1 MRRPGITLLEVL
13 SAIFITGIGL
23 LSLLTLFPLGAL
35 QMARALQDDR
45 AAMAGAT
52 GQSLAN
58 AVVMRLDPDVQ
69 AAMLNQQIPSSLFTG
84 SVYNGGVPFPALT
97 VSPDGPGLPVL
108 VDPIGVLSYTGQPGW
123 PGWVAYPMVQQPTAT
138 APAQGIPR
146 ICGQWGPFS
155 QQVLGLLGAGRPTT
169 GGCLNWCTVQDDIQF
184 VTDGPN
190 QGLAFDP
197 TSTQPFVYRNLN
209 YSYAWMLRMPR
220 AGAPN
225 VVNVSVLV
233 FSGRSL
239 DLVGFGTQEQAY
251 TAVFNA
257 PSNTVAIYPYPAA
270 GATEPPSL
278 RKGQWILDA
287 SMGQYLNPN
296 TGTNTLSVR
305 GFFYRIVSVDDTTT
319 DANGNVYVNVEV
331 QTPLRGWVTPDPAFR
346 VTPIAGGPAAPGQ
359 LGTVV
364 IFDNLVEV
372 FDDGTF

>member
-35 QMARALQDDR
+35 QMSRALQDER
-45 AAMAGAT
+45 TAMAGAN
-52 GQSLAN
+52 GQAIAN
-58 AVVMRLDPDVQ
+58 AVVLRLDPDIQ
-69 AAMLNQQIPSSLFTG
+69 AAMLNQQIPSSLFIG

-108 VDPIGVLSYTGQPGW
+108 VDPIGVLAYTGQPGW
-123 PGWVAYPMVQQPTAT
+123 PGWVAYPMVQQPSAT
-138 APAQGIPR
+138 TTAQGIPR

-155 QQVLGLLGAGRPTT
+155 QQAVGLLGAGRPNVA
-169 GGCLNWCTVQDDIQF
+169 GCLNWCTVQDDIQF
-184 VTDGPN
+184 VTDRTY

-197 TSTQPFVYRNLN
+197 TSTQPYIYRNLN

-257 PSNTVAIYPYPAA
+257 PANTVAIYPAA

-287 SMGQYLNPN
+287 SIGMNAAS
-296 TGTNTLSVR
+296 NTLSVR
-305 GFFYRIVSVDDTTT
+305 GFFYRIVSVDDPAA
-319 DANGNVYVNVEV
+319 DANGNFYVNVEV
-331 QTPLRGWVTPDPAFR
+331 QTPLRGWITPDPAFR
-346 VTPIAGGPAAPGQ
+346 VNPPLPGFLPSPYPLTGQ
-359 LGTVV
+359 PGTVV